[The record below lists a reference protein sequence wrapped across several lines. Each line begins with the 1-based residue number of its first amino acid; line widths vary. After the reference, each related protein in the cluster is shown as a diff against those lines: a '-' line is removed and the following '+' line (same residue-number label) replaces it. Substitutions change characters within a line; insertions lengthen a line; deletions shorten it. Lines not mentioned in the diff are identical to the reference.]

1 MQGTAFKDAYRE
13 ALKDPSYSE
22 DKVQLLSFLVS
33 LGMQMDSI
41 LHLTFVHSRGIFVR
55 VPLESKYLY
64 WVTVCAQASSWN
76 SSMVAR

>member
-1 MQGTAFKDAYRE
+1 MKRSTEGSVI
-13 ALKDPSYSE
+13 LE
-22 DKVQLLSFLVS
+22 DKVQLLFFSVS

-64 WVTVCAQASSWN
+64 WVTVCAQSELDGC
-76 SSMVAR
+76 MMTIGLD